1 MLEEGITQVSSLNLA
16 ATVTNILT
24 TTGHSFFS
32 TLRLKEDITD
42 FYTWIENG
50 ITHIP
55 EKPGLGFEINHD
67 ALNRYTVRT
76 LSVTQ

>member
-42 FYTWIENG
+42 FYTWIKDG
-50 ITHIP
+50 ITYIP
-55 EKPGLGFEINHD
+55 QKPGLGFEVNFD
-67 ALNRYTVRT
+67 SLNKYTVRT
-76 LSVTQ
+76 LRVTQ